1 MLVTNRTIEYKAR
14 APFLCTIAVIPEGT
28 PVIPATNLPSDEGQ
42 RYWAEPWEG
51 MSEDAEGWQRNYG
64 FLIDDED
71 VEVLF
76 LEE

>member
-1 MLVTNRTIEYKAR
+1 MLVTNRTIEYKA
-14 APFLCTIAVIPEGT
+14 APHGHIATIPEGT

-42 RYWAEPWEG
+42 RYWAEPWED